1 MKLIIF
7 TLALSMVHAFYDP
20 AFNDRRQGRM
30 NWLLLR
36 NRARPVSADTHAPHF
51 FGDETASP
59 DAEFTSENSH
69 NKYAESP

>member
-1 MKLIIF
+1 
-7 TLALSMVHAFYDP
+7 MVHAFYDP

-59 DAEFTSENSH
+59 DAEFTAENSH